1 MQHISPLVDLVQ
13 RIEPVATRSDLVLAK
28 QRLRV
33 MDQIALQWRARTQDC
48 LNGISPAKT
57 GGAISALFAGSSG
70 TGKTMAAEILANE
83 TRLAFYSIDLGRL
96 VSRYL
101 GETENNLESLFEET
115 QDAGALLFFD
125 EADTLF
131 GKRGEVPDTR
141 ERSANMDAEWLLQR
155 VATYCG
161 IVIFATYLKE
171 AMDPA
176 FLRRL
181 RHVVEF
187 PFPDMAQRVEIWQRI
202 FPPDTPVEALDP
214 TRLARLPLSGAAIR
228 DIARSSAELAASE
241 GKPVRMDHLLRAARS
256 ECAKIDGK
264 IDVGQIARP

>member
-1 MQHISPLVDLVQ
+1 MRLASPLADLVQ
-13 RIEPVATRSDLVLAK
+13 RVEPTATRSDLVLAK

-48 LNGISPAKT
+48 LNGASLAKT
-57 GGAISALFAGSSG
+57 GAISALFAGPSG
-70 TGKTMAAEILANE
+70 TGKTMAGQILANE
-83 TRLAFYSIDLGRL
+83 TRLAFYNIDLSRL

-101 GETENNLESLFEET
+101 GETENYLEALFEET
-115 QDAGALLFFD
+115 QGAGALLFFD

-131 GKRGEVPDTR
+131 GKRGEVPDAR
-141 ERSANMDAEWLLQR
+141 ERSANMDADWLLQR
-155 VATYCG
+155 VETYCG

-171 AMDPA
+171 AIDPA

-214 TRLARLPLSGAAIR
+214 ARLARLPLSGAAIR

-241 GKPVRMDHLLRAARS
+241 GKPVRMDHLLLAARF